1 MPTFRIT
8 TRKPRTDG
16 ESGAMLADLSHAV
29 STALATPE
37 AENWIVLEAA
47 DEKKFFAGGVSAG
60 DFALVDVDLFPG
72 RSLEKKRALYAAIV
86 AVLERHGV
94 SGKNVRIVAR
104 EIGLENWGIYGGQA
118 ASDVFGKP

>member
-1 MPTFRIT
+1 MPTFRVT

-16 ESGAMLADLSHAV
+16 ESGALLADLSRTV
-29 STALATPE
+29 STVLATPE

-47 DEKKFFAGGVSAG
+47 GETRFFPGGASAE

-72 RSLEKKRALYAAIV
+72 RTLEKKRAFYAAIV

-118 ASDVFGKP
+118 ASDVFGRR